1 MNKTSLL
8 PIAAMLAL
16 MPRSAPAQDARQIMI
31 EVQNRTRSQTEYYE
45 GSLEVINSN
54 QKITKKRWRY
64 DRLGTYG
71 NSKSALRFVA
81 PAEVKGVALL
91 VINHPDRSSDEWMW
105 IPAQERDRR
114 IAMQDRSTRFF
125 GTDFS
130 FEDLEERDV
139 DQYEYKLS
147 GDDTVDDAPCWK
159 IVSHPKDG
167 KASQYTSSLSW
178 VRKDRFFLVRTDN
191 FNKDR
196 LIRQIV
202 YRDVESIDGIWT
214 ARTVAVLDKSRNSQT
229 LLTLDKVKYNLPMRD
244 ADFTREN
251 LSK

>member
-1 MNKTSLL
+1 MNKAWIL
-8 PIAAMLAL
+8 PTVAMLAL
-16 MPRSAPAQDARQIMI
+16 IPQFAPAQDARQIMI
-31 EVQNRTRSQTEYYE
+31 EVENRTRSRTEYYE
-45 GSLEVINSN
+45 GSLEVINSS
-54 QKITKKRWRY
+54 QKITRKRWQY
-64 DRLGTYG
+64 DRLGAYG

-81 PAEVKGVALL
+81 PPEVKGVSLL
-91 VINHPDRSSDEWMW
+91 VINHPDRASDQWMW

-114 IAMQDRSTRFF
+114 IALQDRSTRFF

-139 DQYEYKLS
+139 DQYDFKLS
-147 GDDTVDDAPCWK
+147 GDDTVDNAACWK
-159 IVSHPKDG
+159 IESHPRDG
-167 KASQYTSSLSW
+167 KTSQYTSSILW
-178 VRKDRFFLVRTDN
+178 VRKDRYFLVRTDN

-196 LIRQIV
+196 LIRQIT

-214 ARTVAVLDKSRNSQT
+214 ARTVAVWDKTRNSQT
-229 LLTLDKVKYNLPMRD
+229 LLTLQKVEYNLPMRE

>member
-1 MNKTSLL
+1 MNKALIFHTV
-8 PIAAMLAL
+8 AMLAVI
-16 MPRSAPAQDARQIMI
+16 PQFAPAQDARQIMI
-31 EVQNRTRSQTEYYE
+31 EVENRTRSRTEYYE
-45 GSLEVINSN
+45 GSLEVINSR
-54 QKITKKRWRY
+54 QKITRKRWQY
-64 DRLGTYG
+64 DRLGAYG

-81 PAEVKGVALL
+81 PPEVKGVALL
-91 VINHPDRSSDEWMW
+91 VINHPDRSSDQWMW

-114 IAMQDRSTRFF
+114 IALQDRSTRFF

-139 DQYEYKLS
+139 DQYDYRLS

-159 IVSHPKDG
+159 IESRPRDG
-167 KASQYTSSLSW
+167 KTSQYTSSILW
-178 VRKDRFFLVRTDN
+178 VRKDRYFLVRTDN

-196 LIRQIV
+196 LIRQIN
-202 YRDVESIDGIWT
+202 YRDVKSIDGIWT
-214 ARTVAVLDKSRNSQT
+214 ARTVAVWDKTRDSQT
-229 LLTLDKVKYNLPMRD
+229 LLTLEKVEYNLPMRD